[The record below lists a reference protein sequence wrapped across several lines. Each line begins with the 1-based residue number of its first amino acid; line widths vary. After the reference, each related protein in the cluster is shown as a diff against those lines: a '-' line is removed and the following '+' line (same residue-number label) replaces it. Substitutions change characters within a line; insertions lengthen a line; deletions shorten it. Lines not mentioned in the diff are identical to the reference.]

1 MSTGLI
7 ALLDDIAALAKVA
20 AATIDDAAGQS
31 AKAASKAAG
40 IVIDDAAVTPRYV
53 VGFTADRELPIIAK
67 IARGSLI
74 NKLLFIL
81 PAAIALSM
89 LAQWSITPILMI
101 GGAYLCMEG
110 YHKVLDLIRPHAHH
124 DDTPV
129 EVEAKSA
136 AEVEELMVA
145 SATRT
150 DFILSAEIMVIALS
164 TISQTSTGEPT
175 PIWLQA
181 SILAIV
187 GVVMTVLVYGAV
199 ALIVKA
205 DDVGMHLAR
214 GRSGFG
220 RAVGRG
226 IVTGMPFFLTVLSQ
240 IGMVAMLWVGGGIII
255 HGLHVEHWWAWPEET
270 IHSLAVAIGQTVPA
284 IKGLLTWFV
293 QASIAAVIGLAIGA
307 LVDPLAKHLIGPA
320 IKRAAALWPR
330 KTPTHSQP

>member
-20 AATIDDAAGQS
+20 AATLDDAAAQS
-31 AKAASKAAG
+31 TKAASKAAG

-74 NKLLFIL
+74 NKLAFIL
-81 PAAIALSM
+81 PAAIALS
-89 LAQWSITPILMI
+89 AFAPWIITPLLMI

-110 YHKVLDLIRPHAHH
+110 YHKVLDLIRPHETHAEADA
-124 DDTPV
+124 DDVTSTPK
-129 EVEAKSA
+129 EIEDR
-136 AEVEELMVA
+136 MVQ

-164 TISQTSTGEPT
+164 TIAVSVETGERT

-181 SILAIV
+181 VILALV

-205 DDVGMHLAR
+205 DDVGYAMAQK
-214 GRSGFG
+214 GRLGAT
-220 RAVGRG
+220 RAFGRG
-226 IVTGMPFFLTVLSQ
+226 IVKGMPFFLTALSH

-255 HGLHVEHWWAWPEET
+255 HGLHVEHWWSWPEEA
-270 IHSLAVAIGQTVPA
+270 IHGIAHSIAQLIPPIEAFLA
-284 IKGLLTWFV
+284 WFV
-293 QASIAAVIGLAIGA
+293 QAAIAALIGLGIGA
-307 LVDPLAKHLIGPA
+307 LVDPLAKYVITPA
-320 IKRAAALWPR
+320 IAAVQGKKPAAA
-330 KTPTHSQP
+330 KAGH

>member
-20 AATIDDAAGQS
+20 AATLDDAAAQS
-31 AKAASKAAG
+31 TKAASKAAG

-53 VGFTADRELPIIAK
+53 VGFTADRELPIIAR

-74 NKLLFIL
+74 NKLVFIL
-81 PAAIALSM
+81 PAAILLS
-89 LAQWSITPILMI
+89 AFAPWIITPILML

-110 YHKVLDLIRPHAHH
+110 YHKVKDLIVPHAPHGEAAEEPLAA
-124 DDTPV
+124 TSK
-129 EVEAKSA
+129 EVEDR
-136 AEVEELMVA
+136 MVA

-164 TISQTSTGEPT
+164 TISVSVETGERT

-181 SILAIV
+181 VILALV
-187 GVVMTVLVYGAV
+187 GLVMTVIVYGAV

-205 DDVGMHLAR
+205 DDVGYAMAEK
-214 GRSGFG
+214 GRLGAT
-220 RAVGRG
+220 RTVGRG
-226 IVTGMPFFLTVLSQ
+226 IVKGMPYFLTVLSH

-270 IHSLAVAIGQTVPA
+270 IHAFAVGVGAAVPA
-284 IKGLLTWFV
+284 LSGFLAWFV
-293 QASIAAVIGLAIGA
+293 QAGIAAVIGLAIGA
-307 LVDPLAKHLIGPA
+307 LVDPLVKYVIMPLVALAQGKKATPA
-320 IKRAAALWPR
+320 SG
-330 KTPTHSQP
+330 TH